1 MGKERFLKMTFE
13 ELDMEIDSLPY
24 AWMKA
29 LMYQGIKSVRPDY
42 VQRHIRERE
51 ENNNDR
57 KSKSKSSRQASR

>member
-29 LMYQGIKSVRPDY
+29 LMYQGIKSVRNDY
-42 VQRHIRERE
+42 EYKTKRKKVLE
-51 ENNNDR
+51 NDR
-57 KSKSKSSRQASR
+57 KSKPKSSRQTSR

>member
-1 MGKERFLKMTFE
+1 MGKERFLNMTIE

-24 AWMKA
+24 NWMKA

-42 VQRHIRERE
+42 IPRHIRERE

-57 KSKSKSSRQASR
+57 KSKSKSSR